1 MKVFIELDIC
11 LSLRK
16 YVCSSTLTRLVTFA
30 TSVKTIK
37 IHLSLFS
44 SLFIVATEEITYF
57 FTNLVYSLPHQVFHV
72 PAICHGVHVSSCVLS
87 FN

>member
-11 LSLRK
+11 LSVRK
-16 YVCSSTLTRLVTFA
+16 YVDVTRDFCNLRENHKSSFLPV
-30 TSVKTIK
+30 
-37 IHLSLFS
+37 S

-87 FN
+87 FD